1 MNPLYVIA
9 FLDGSLGHEKQTRGI
24 LNALTEL
31 TSIEVEYKKIPP
43 PSIKFALINWFNYI
57 KSFFGAPYQKKQDCM
72 IDLIIGT
79 GSRTHLPMLLLK
91 RECNAKVVTCMTPDF
106 PFRRAIDLC
115 FTPQHDRPQVH
126 DNIFLTVGP
135 PSTAVFKGEHDKK
148 RGLILAGGIDNKSH
162 QWHSDVFMA
171 QVRSIIEKQLVIKW
185 TISSSPRT
193 PADTVQL
200 LEGFASQNTNVTFFR
215 SEDTPDGWI
224 ERAYAGN
231 YTVWVTADSVSMVYE
246 ALTAGCS
253 VGILPVDWKKKSD
266 KFQISISYLLEKKMV
281 TNYQAWLAGK
291 NEIKIGTPLNEAS
304 RSAKEILTRWWP
316 DRLK

>member
-1 MNPLYVIA
+1 
-9 FLDGSLGHEKQTRGI
+9 
-24 LNALTEL
+24 
-31 TSIEVEYKKIPP
+31 
-43 PSIKFALINWFNYI
+43 
-57 KSFFGAPYQKKQDCM
+57 
-72 IDLIIGT
+72 
-79 GSRTHLPMLLLK
+79 
-91 RECNAKVVTCMTPDF
+91 
-106 PFRRAIDLC
+106 
-115 FTPQHDRPQVH
+115 
-126 DNIFLTVGP
+126 
-135 PSTAVFKGEHDKK
+135 
-148 RGLILAGGIDNKSH
+148 
-162 QWHSDVFMA
+162 MA
-171 QVRSIIEKQLVIKW
+171 QVRSIIENQPAIKW

-224 ERAYAGN
+224 ERAYAEN

-246 ALTAGCS
+246 ALTAGCR

-281 TNYQAWLAGK
+281 TNYQTWLAGK
-291 NEIKIGTPLNEAS
+291 NEIKIGVPLNEAS